1 MKFWKND
8 YYLGLIYAF
17 IALFSW
23 GIHGPAG
30 RYLALQGVDM
40 YFVFSV
46 RIWIGCLIFFIYLKA
61 KGKLKVN
68 FKENW
73 NLVWGL
79 AVVGVVINSMLYHLA
94 LIYLP
99 GTLVMIL
106 ENLAPV
112 FVLLMSFLLYKK
124 YPSMFEITALSLSF
138 IGIFFIIS
146 GKGNF
151 PKLGDNY
158 YLGVILGVLTGLTF
172 GFYIFFS
179 SVLMKPLKSD
189 PIKIIQFLFRI
200 FLISS
205 ILVIPIILFSGQKPS
220 GFKQWFWLI
229 EMGVFQSG
237 LSYIFWNLA
246 LARIS
251 ANKASILFL
260 FTIFF
265 TTINEIIFLDLHLN
279 LPLVLGGLF
288 IISGGY
294 LVKRD
299 AKRGEKIKR

>member
-1 MKFWKND
+1 MKKVIKE
-8 YYLGLIYAF
+8 YYLGLLYAF

-40 YFVFSV
+40 NFVFSI
-46 RIWIGCLIFFIYLKA
+46 RIWIGCLIFFIFLTA
-61 KGKLKVN
+61 KGALKVDL
-68 FKENW
+68 KENW
-73 NLVWGL
+73 KLVWGL
-79 AVVGVVINSMLYHLA
+79 AVVGLVINSMLYHLA

-99 GTLVMIL
+99 GTMVMIL
-106 ENLAPV
+106 ENLAPI
-112 FVLLMSFLLYKK
+112 FVLLMSYILYKK
-124 YPSMFEITALSLSF
+124 YPSKYEITALLLSF
-138 IGIFFIIS
+138 IGIFFIIA
-146 GKGNF
+146 GKGSF

-158 YLGVILGVLTGLTF
+158 YLGVILGVTTGLTF
-172 GFYIFFS
+172 GFYVFFS
-179 SVLMKPLKSD
+179 SVLVKPLKSD
-189 PIKIIQFLFRI
+189 PVLIIQFLFRI

-205 ILVIPIILFSGQKPS
+205 VLVIPIVLLSGQKPV

-246 LARIS
+246 LTRIS

-265 TTINEIIFLDLHLN
+265 TTINEIIFLGLRLN
-279 LPLVLGGLF
+279 FTLIFGGLF
-288 IISGGY
+288 IIIAGY
-294 LVKRD
+294 LVKLD
-299 AKRGEKIKR
+299 KKE

>member
-1 MKFWKND
+1 MIKERKE
-8 YYLGLIYAF
+8 YYLGLFYAF

-40 YFVFSV
+40 NFVFSI
-46 RIWIGCLIFFIYLKA
+46 RIWIGCLIFFLFLTCKRRLTINL
-61 KGKLKVN
+61 
-68 FKENW
+68 KENW
-73 NLVWGL
+73 KLVWGL
-79 AVVGVVINSMLYHLA
+79 AVVGLVINSMIYHLA

-99 GTLVMIL
+99 GTMVMIL

-112 FVLLMSFLLYKK
+112 FVLLMSYMLYKK
-124 YPSMFEITALSLSF
+124 LPSKYEIFALVLSF
-138 IGIFFIIS
+138 TGILFIVS
-146 GKGNF
+146 GKGSF
-151 PKLGDNY
+151 TIVEKDY
-158 YLGVILGVLTGLTF
+158 YIGVILGILTGLTF

-179 SVLMKPLKSD
+179 SVLMKSLKSD
-189 PIKIIQFLFRI
+189 PVLIIQFLFRI

-205 ILVIPIILFSGQKPS
+205 VMVIPIVLVSGQKPV
-220 GFKQWFWLI
+220 GFRQWFWLI

-246 LARIS
+246 LTKIS

-265 TTINEIIFLDLHLN
+265 TTINEIIFLNLKLN
-279 LPLVLGGLF
+279 LTLVLGGLL
-288 IISGGY
+288 IVTAGY
-294 LVKRD
+294 LVKLD
-299 AKRGEKIKR
+299 KKAKS